1 MQVRDIMTTRV
12 TTLPE
17 GADLEIAE
25 GVLAI
30 LHIRHLPVV
39 HGQRLVGLV
48 THRDLLALSLSPFD
62 GHSADEHEHFQT
74 TVRVGSVMKRDVATI
89 GPDADLREALSVMR
103 GQRLGCLPVVDH
115 DDRLI
120 GIVTEADFLHLA
132 QVVLS
137 RVDSLAPGAL
147 ADVEREALLE
157 QPSDVHLLDE

>member
-25 GVLAI
+25 GLMAI

-39 HGQRLVGLV
+39 HDQHLVGLL

-62 GHSADEHEHFQT
+62 GHSADDHEHFQT

-89 GPDADLREALSVMR
+89 GPDADLRDALRLMR
-103 GQRLGCLPVVDH
+103 NQRFGCLPVVEPGG
-115 DDRLI
+115 LLV
-120 GIVTEADFLHLA
+120 GIVTEADFMHLA

-147 ADVEREALLE
+147 AEVRREALLE